1 MTIAASHVATLIAP
15 AENPCLT
22 HDVIDVASKA
32 VAAVS
37 TTILAQNIA
46 CDFFFEATDT
56 AAQVLRGAVSDL
68 PIDIAVQP
76 AKGRRKRILL
86 ADMDSTMIEQE
97 CLDELADAAGAG
109 AEVAAITAQAMAGE
123 IEFEPALRARVS
135 TLAGKPANLIDNVLA
150 NRITLMPGGRELVA
164 TMRANGGHCVLVSG
178 GFVQF
183 TSQIAATLGF
193 HENHANRFELKDGSF
208 TGNVVPPVLG
218 REAKVEVLDATTA
231 RLGLAESDVIA
242 VGDGANDLGMLQR
255 AGTGVAL
262 HAKPIV
268 AEAARIRID
277 HGDLTALLY
286 LQGYSAA
293 DFVTA

>member
-1 MTIAASHVATLIAP
+1 MANAATHVATLIAGVT
-15 AENPCLT
+15 NPCLT
-22 HDVIDVASKA
+22 QEIINTAARA
-32 VAAVS
+32 VGAISV
-37 TTILAQNIA
+37 TVLAESIA
-46 CDFFFEATDT
+46 CDLALKTNDGAAEA
-56 AAQVLRGAVSDL
+56 LRNTLGTL
-68 PIDIAVQP
+68 PVDIAIQP
-76 AKGRRKRILL
+76 IEGRRKRILL

-109 AEVAAITAQAMAGE
+109 EEVAAITAQAMAGE
-123 IEFEPALRARVS
+123 IDFEPALRARVS
-135 TLAGKPANLIDNVLA
+135 TLAGKPASLIDDVLA
-150 NRITLMPGGRELVA
+150 QRITLMPGGRELVA
-164 TMRANGGHCVLVSG
+164 TMCANGGHCVLVSG

-193 HENHANRFELKDGSF
+193 HENHANRFELKDNLF
-208 TGNVVPPVLG
+208 TGNVVQPVLG
-218 REAKVEVLDATTA
+218 REAKVEVLEATTTK
-231 RLGLAESDVIA
+231 LGLADREVIA

-293 DFVTA
+293 EFISS